1 LRTAAAATL
10 VLSLLLAAGAVAE
23 PGAIDVGGS
32 AGLSYPVGA
41 WGDNIG
47 GGLSARGFALWRVS
61 EGLGA
66 GLGADLAVYGDAE
79 DGDASLTRLAPQ
91 LIARGVLRP
100 GAASFEPGLEVGL
113 GMARTGLSA
122 SGGSDPASWD
132 PFWRAGIRWGFSL
145 GAGLRGGL
153 GFDFSGV
160 LADVESA
167 ESFELC
173 FSVSREVGS
182 ISW

>member
-10 VLSLLLAAGAVAE
+10 ALLVLLASGALAQ
-23 PGAIDVGGS
+23 PGGIDLGAS

-41 WGDNIG
+41 WGENIG
-47 GGLSARGFALWRVS
+47 GGLSARGFGLWRAS
-61 EGLGA
+61 DGLRL
-66 GLGADLAVYGDAE
+66 GLGADLAVYGDAD
-79 DGDASLTRLAPQ
+79 DGDASLSRFAPQ
-91 LIARGVLRP
+91 LIAGGLLRP

-113 GMARTGLSA
+113 GMARTDLSA

-132 PFWRAGIRWGFSL
+132 PFWRAGVRWGFSL

-153 GFDFSGV
+153 GLDFSGV

-167 ESFELC
+167 ESFELA

-182 ISW
+182 IW